1 MIKRYY
7 EAFMITI
14 AIKILAGRN
23 VTRAAVVSR
32 RDNNKMAYIS
42 EELETI
48 AADIKSGYK
57 AAKEPS

>member
-23 VTRAAVVSR
+23 VTRSKVVSR

-42 EELETI
+42 EELEVI
-48 AADIKSGYK
+48 ATDIRTGYK
-57 AAKEPS
+57 GQNQ